1 VPIAVVVLVAS
12 VLLLLAPVR
21 PLAQRTP
28 KARRQFRF
36 PRHTGWT
43 LVGVVVV
50 ILLARFGLEW
60 LALVSGVLLALAR
73 GAGAFI
79 ALLPLLR
86 ELRGERASAG
96 QSQGGRSRWQAEPG
110 AEEAKRPGRMTRR
123 EALEILGLDSGA
135 TPEDVQREY
144 RRLIKKIH
152 PDLGGSSYLA
162 AKVNEAKDVLS

>member
-1 VPIAVVVLVAS
+1 
-12 VLLLLAPVR
+12 
-21 PLAQRTP
+21 
-28 KARRQFRF
+28 
-36 PRHTGWT
+36 
-43 LVGVVVV
+43 
-50 ILLARFGLEW
+50 
-60 LALVSGVLLALAR
+60 VLLALSR
-73 GAGAFI
+73 GAAALL

-86 ELRGERASAG
+86 ELRGERASAHHG
-96 QSQGGRSRWQAEPG
+96 QAGGAGRHAEPG
-110 AEEAKRPGRMTRR
+110 AEEARRPGRMTRR